1 MLAALSVVAVV
12 LAGTMFVTAPST
24 EDQVSSAAQ
33 DAAKV
38 EQVAQQTTGSEQPRL

>member
-12 LAGTMFVTAPST
+12 LAGTLFVASPTTDEAVT
-24 EDQVSSAAQ
+24 SAQ
-33 DAAKV
+33 PEQPKV